1 MEKYQ
6 ELLIAVFRKILHYIL
21 VPYYWFE
28 TAVNPYITTYPKI
41 PKHCLILS
49 VVLITLGYM
58 LAKLC

>member
-6 ELLIAVFRKILHYIL
+6 DLLIAVFRRILHYIL
-21 VPYYWFE
+21 VPYYWLE
-28 TAVNPYITTYPKI
+28 TAVNPYVNTHPTI

-49 VVLITLGYM
+49 VVLIALGYL